1 MNLRSF
7 PNLLLAAAASGLAS
21 LAQAGE
27 PDFVM
32 PPPASPDKWEFS
44 IGPYAWL
51 SGLDGSVGIGPA
63 VADIDLSFS
72 DIFDHLNY
80 AIFLSLEARKGRWG
94 VQVDTFYVSLSADG
108 STPGPNYGDANL
120 DVDEFRIAPML
131 TYRVLEG
138 STNVDLLAGAQYF
151 RMDTD
156 LKLDAGLSPSVKG
169 SDTEDWI
176 DPMIGLRIEHQITE
190 KWVALARADIGGF
203 GVGSDFSWQAF
214 GAIGYR
220 WHPNAAILAG
230 YRYLDIDYDSNGFT
244 FDAAT
249 AGIMIG
255 LQWTF

>member
-1 MNLRSF
+1 
-7 PNLLLAAAASGLAS
+7 
-21 LAQAGE
+21 
-27 PDFVM
+27 
-32 PPPASPDKWEFS
+32 
-44 IGPYAWL
+44 
-51 SGLDGSVGIGPA
+51 
-63 VADIDLSFS
+63 
-72 DIFDHLNY
+72 
-80 AIFLSLEARKGRWG
+80 
-94 VQVDTFYVSLSADG
+94 
-108 STPGPNYGDANL
+108 
-120 DVDEFRIAPML
+120 
-131 TYRVLEG
+131 
-138 STNVDLLAGAQYF
+138 
-151 RMDTD
+151 MDTD

-220 WHPNAAILAG
+220 WRPNAAILAG